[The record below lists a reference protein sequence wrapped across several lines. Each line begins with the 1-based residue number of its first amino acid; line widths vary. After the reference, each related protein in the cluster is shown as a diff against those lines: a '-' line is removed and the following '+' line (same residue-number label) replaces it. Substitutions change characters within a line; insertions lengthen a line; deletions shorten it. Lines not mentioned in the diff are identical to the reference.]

1 MKMAYT
7 NTQGSLYEIQS
18 KIDLKSDISYAIRIT
33 YNVDT
38 ITVFVDDREMFTQKI
53 HGKFMSLSNL
63 TWGVNAGSTITPGV
77 EVYKAAIIKGVDA
90 CVKIYSECNY
100 SG

>member
-1 MKMAYT
+1 M
-7 NTQGSLYEIQS
+7 
-18 KIDLKSDISYAIRIT
+18 KSDISYAIRIT

-38 ITVFVDDREMFTQKI
+38 ITVFVDDREMISKKI
-53 HGKFMSLSNL
+53 IGKLKSVGNT
-63 TWGVNAGSTITPGV
+63 TWGVNTGTTVAPGV